1 MKRRIFSLE
10 LFLSFVIFSRSH
22 LLFPRLP
29 HHPRAPSNC
38 PASRHHDHQDGDDAD
53 AQDGDDADAQ
63 DGDAQDGDEADAKD
77 ADAQDADDQDGD
89 DADAHDGDSTFP
101 PVS

>member
-1 MKRRIFSLE
+1 MMKRRIFSLE

-22 LLFPRLP
+22 LLLPPLP

-38 PASRHHDHQDGDDAD
+38 PASRHHDI
-53 AQDGDDADAQ
+53 
-63 DGDAQDGDEADAKD
+63 QDGDEADAQD
-77 ADAQDADDQDGD
+77 ADAQDGDDQDGD
-89 DADAHDGDSTFP
+89 DADAHDGAHDGESTFP

>member
-1 MKRRIFSLE
+1 M
-10 LFLSFVIFSRSH
+10 SFVIFSRSH

-38 PASRHHDHQDGDDAD
+38 PASRHHDHQDGDDVD
-53 AQDGDDADAQ
+53 AQNG
-63 DGDAQDGDEADAKD
+63 
-77 ADAQDADDQDGD
+77 DDQDGD
-89 DADAHDGDSTFP
+89 AHDALDGDSTFP

>member
-1 MKRRIFSLE
+1 MMKRRIFSLE

-22 LLFPRLP
+22 LLLPHLP

-38 PASRHHDHQDGDDAD
+38 PASRHHD

-63 DGDAQDGDEADAKD
+63 DGDE
-77 ADAQDADDQDGD
+77 ADAQDG
-89 DADAHDGDSTFP
+89 DAHDGDSTFP

>member
-53 AQDGDDADAQ
+53 AQDGDDGDDADAQDGNDADAQ
-63 DGDAQDGDEADAKD
+63 DGDD
-77 ADAQDADDQDGD
+77 ADAQDG
-89 DADAHDGDSTFP
+89 DAHDGDSTFP

>member
-53 AQDGDDADAQ
+53 AQDGDHADAQDGDDADAQ
-63 DGDAQDGDEADAKD
+63 DG
-77 ADAQDADDQDGD
+77 
-89 DADAHDGDSTFP
+89 DAHDGDSTFP